1 MKTLKTFF
9 FIAVAA
15 LVLIPA
21 GEAEAQL
28 WDKIKKKT
36 QDKVEN
42 VIVDKTS
49 DKAAEITAKKMDQ
62 ALSADF
68 NFYGK
73 GDKKKDVSDLP
84 ESYAFEWKYQVQIK
98 QENPDSKGAMVLD
111 YYLAP
116 DQPYFGFSMAQM
128 SSMFTVVDNSKNSMI
143 SYMEQDGNP
152 IAMAYQLPEVEGES
166 EDKAP
171 DFTVT
176 ELPDKTFLGYP
187 SKGMQFEN
195 TEHRFIVYF
204 AKDTPVGFGGIF
216 DAQKGE
222 QVPDGFKNIMG
233 EYGNALMMYA
243 KVIDKNDADNNME
256 MECISLEEA
265 MMVKK
270 NSNYKF
276 M

>member
-9 FIAVAA
+9 FVAVAA
-15 LVLIPA
+15 LVLVPTR
-21 GEAEAQL
+21 EAEAQL

-116 DQPYFGFSMAQM
+116 DQTYFGF
-128 SSMFTVVDNSKNSMI
+128 T
-143 SYMEQDGNP
+143 MEQ
-152 IAMAYQLPEVEGES
+152 LS
-166 EDKAP
+166 SL
-171 DFTVT
+171 FS
-176 ELPDKTFLGYP
+176 L
-187 SKGMQFEN
+187 
-195 TEHRFIVYF
+195 
-204 AKDTPVGFGGIF
+204 
-216 DAQKGE
+216 
-222 QVPDGFKNIMG
+222 DGFSTYTMH
-233 EYGNALMMYA
+233 
-243 KVIDKNDADNNME
+243 
-256 MECISLEEA
+256 
-265 MMVKK
+265 
-270 NSNYKF
+270 
-276 M
+276 